1 MKQYYVAINE
11 EKQGPFSISELQKID
26 LNKKTLVWYSGLN
39 DWVNAEEIDELSHLM
54 NDVPPPIPLKK
65 SDSTKN
71 IIIES
76 PIDINIIKTSNIS
89 KDQLNENIRKATNKG
104 ISEIGHLIVY
114 SIISL
119 VVAFLTF
126 SIHFAAYK
134 PELVSDKNQQQFNR
148 EFSELNNK
156 GSIVVPFGDIASK
169 YLGFFDFKYDQNLS
183 VSDLYN
189 INEARLSILTAKSED
204 ISYYVFFILLSL
216 LILIRYIRIF
226 SKWLNPSVTADMNSQ
241 NEHNK

>member
-1 MKQYYVAINE
+1 M
-11 EKQGPFSISELQKID
+11 G
-26 LNKKTLVWYSGLN
+26 
-39 DWVNAEEIDELSHLM
+39 
-54 NDVPPPIPLKK
+54 
-65 SDSTKN
+65 
-71 IIIES
+71 
-76 PIDINIIKTSNIS
+76 NIIKTSNIS